1 MTATWCASARRAA
14 RPEHRQARQR
24 RAGRTARAA
33 EGTVLTPARLG
44 VIAALGLPQ
53 ATVYAR
59 PRVAILCTG
68 NEVVEPGRPLGPGQI
83 YDVNTGTLAAVV
95 REHGGD
101 PVRVRACGRRP
112 RRDRECV
119 RDGARRRHGPRR
131 GWQLRRR
138 TRLHP
143 RDDRGARRPSASRAS
158 RSSRASPPSSGSRT
172 ARPCSACPAIRRP
185 AYRTR
190 TFSLRRCSAR
200 SRGCPPGRR
209 CDPRAADAAV
219 SSPAGRH
226 QFYPVRLE
234 GGDAVPAFK
243 GSGDITSLAGSRRLF
258 RDCGGCRAR
267 G

>member
-1 MTATWCASARRAA
+1 MIEQTTRDGDLVRIRSGGAR

-33 EGTVLTPARLG
+33 EGTLLTPARLG

-68 NEVVEPGRPLGPGQI
+68 NEVVEPGS
-83 YDVNTGTLAAVV
+83 AARSRADLR
-95 REHGGD
+95 REHGHARG
-101 PVRVRACGRRP
+101 RRARARGRPGAVPARGRRP
-112 RRDRECV
+112 RRHRERV

-131 GWQLRRR
+131 GWQLGRR

-185 AYRTR
+185 ACRTR
-190 TFSLRRCSAR
+190 TCSLRRCSAR
-200 SRGCPPGRR
+200 SRGCPR
-209 CDPRAADAAV
+209 
-219 SSPAGRH
+219 
-226 QFYPVRLE
+226 
-234 GGDAVPAFK
+234 
-243 GSGDITSLAGSRRLF
+243 GSTM
-258 RDCGGCRAR
+258 
-267 G
+267 